1 MLKEKI
7 IEMTFMRGF
16 NELQKCTFWIE
27 RKSRDLLIEANPQ
40 FRSGRG
46 KIIWELSQIITGF
59 ESLASPLVYLI
70 WFLHLEINLDLN

>member
-16 NELQKCTFWIE
+16 NELQKCTFWVE

-46 KIIWELSQIITGF
+46 KII
-59 ESLASPLVYLI
+59 
-70 WFLHLEINLDLN
+70 